1 MSEAD
6 EEARLAY
13 PCRRYPDELLQ
24 YLRLVQLNKAQLRER
39 TLEDLMFERK
49 QTDVNELMVL
59 DSLIEA
65 CQITL
70 AGYPTTVSPL
80 LPPPHRSRY
89 GRLGRPMIISELVS

>member
-1 MSEAD
+1 MRTLPETD
-6 EEARLAY
+6 EEGRLSY
-13 PCRRYPDELLQ
+13 NLPLSCCRYPDELLQ

-65 CQITL
+65 CQATL
-70 AGYPTTVSPL
+70 AGYPTTVSH
-80 LPPPHRSRY
+80 PPPALSFTW
-89 GRLGRPMIISELVS
+89 LT